1 MGYFP
6 FYKGIK
12 VKTWGDGSRSGKGQ
26 QGDNKKKADTL
37 LKQEKP
43 TTSFLAS
50 KDINDD
56 YRPIYDKLLDDY
68 FNYYQRNINILS
80 DNTHKRYA
88 QVYGNIMRQQNGIN
102 SFIDWQ
108 SEEGT
113 RGNSISKYL
122 QKGEET
128 GVSGDDSWLQNQ
140 LEIVDTYAN
149 KNDYY
154 RSFLIDDSTVDDTAF
169 KSVNQ
174 YYFGGEKNDHDE
186 YIPFRPDLIENPTL
200 IEKDG
205 QWIPDIDN
213 PENWITDANGQYL
226 KDGKQM
232 RSFMQ
237 NINLYTGFEPYSNEE
252 TSTKYDIVRNHVSN
266 FKNTANNWYLT
277 PDGEVK
283 VFGYGDDPNVP
294 QDFRKVND
302 YKFKRDPGY
311 FLKEVPKK
319 NYFGILGDEFWD
331 LKHGGN
337 ELINDEY
344 EAKLLNHIDNMILK
358 FDTAKKE
365 GRDVSTPTVLGNNI
379 RQTLLDEI
387 TSKLPL
393 SKTAKDGL
401 LNGSYIFGENSSLL
415 DWMDTNNPDMI
426 NRIMKDNGYDDKRQ
440 IKFDDYVK
448 LETFDRVKENYLISY
463 RGLQNEDEAYFNNDT
478 STRLLYPDESG
489 FSGLPYHVW
498 DDAALKGVP
507 TGNFIA
513 GTPIHFEDAKSPKIN
528 VRLRQNSGI
537 ILTGQL
543 GTTVFQTNEN
553 EAFKMLFGLD
563 MTMKKSNI
571 VPVLI
576 DSNSGKSIPVSEYEN
591 MKGHRGVAQ
600 WKEYVS
606 VEMDIDEVTTQID
619 VIINTGWENLTESEK
634 NEYGNDKSRYI
645 TEVDN
650 LKEIFEYLNKNRE
663 NQNTISALMPI
674 EQGGVLTGIFTND
687 EYARWKKSKG
697 YRDVIN
703 ANKSLQ

>member
-26 QGDNKKKADTL
+26 QGSNKKKADTL

-68 FNYYQRNINILS
+68 FNYYQGNINILS

-88 QVYGNIMRQQNGIN
+88 QVYGNIMRMQNGIN

-108 SEEGT
+108 AEEAS
-113 RGNSISKYL
+113 RGNTISQYL

-140 LEIVDTYAN
+140 LEIENTYAN

-154 RSFLIDDSTVDDTAF
+154 RSFLIDGETLDETAY

-200 IEKDG
+200 IELDG
-205 QWIPDIDN
+205 QLVPDINNPDN
-213 PENWITDANGQYL
+213 WVTNANGQYL

-237 NINLYTGFEPYSNEE
+237 NINLYTGFEPYYNEE
-252 TSTKYDIVRNHVSN
+252 TPTKYGIVRNHVSN

-277 PDGEVK
+277 PNGEIK
-283 VFGYGDDPNVP
+283 VFGYGDNPTSP
-294 QDFRKVND
+294 QDFRKIND
-302 YKFKRDPGY
+302 YKFKREPGY

-344 EAKLLNHIDNMILK
+344 EAKLMNHIDNMILR
-358 FDTAKKE
+358 FDTAKNKE
-365 GRDVSTPTVLGNNI
+365 GTDVSNPTVLGNNI

-387 TSKLPL
+387 TNKLPL
-393 SKTAKDGL
+393 SKAAKDGL
-401 LNGSYIFGENSSLL
+401 LNGSYIFGENATLL
-415 DWMDTNNPDMI
+415 DWLDTNSPGMI
-426 NRIMKDNGYDDKRQ
+426 DRIMKDNGYNDKKQ

-448 LETFDRVKENYLISY
+448 LETFDRVKDNYLISY

-478 STRLLYPDESG
+478 STRLLYPGDDG
-489 FSGLPYHVW
+489 FSALPYHVW
-498 DDAALKGVP
+498 DTAALKGVP

-571 VPVLI
+571 VPLLI
-576 DSNSGKSIPVSEYEN
+576 DADGKSINANDAYDASE
-591 MKGHRGVAQ
+591 AQ

-606 VEMDIDEVTTQID
+606 VEMDIDEVTKQMD
-619 VIINTGWENLTESEK
+619 VIINTGWDNLTESEK
-634 NEYGNDKSRYI
+634 NNYGNDKSRYDANVE
-645 TEVDN
+645 T
-650 LKEIFEYLNKNRE
+650 LKDIVEYMNKNRE

-674 EQGGVLTGIFTND
+674 EQEGVLTGIFTND

-697 YRDVIN
+697 YKDIVN